1 MQYSQLGSTG
11 VFVSRVA
18 LDTMTFGGAGKPPWS
33 FLGGLGYKESEKL
46 IGLALDSEPN
56 LIDTPKMI

>member
-1 MQYSQLGSTG
+1 
-11 VFVSRVA
+11 
-18 LDTMTFGGAGKPPWS
+18 MTFGGAGKPPWS